1 MTLMLSRHNLHAY
14 QNRAVDFVLS
24 ERRCMLALEMGLGKS
39 VSTLTAISDMLD
51 GFTARRVL
59 VIAPLRVA
67 NSVWAQETRRW
78 AHLNHLA
85 VSVCTGSDKARRAAL
100 CVDADIYV
108 INRENVPWLV
118 ENYGNAWDFDVVVI
132 DESSSFKNAS
142 SKRFKALRKMLPHIE
157 SIILLTGTPSPNGL
171 LDLWSQMYLVDY
183 GERLGR
189 TLTGYKTR
197 FFEADYF
204 GRKFELRNGSAEKI
218 HSLVSDKVIHMSAD
232 DYLDMP
238 ARIDLAETVDLGKA
252 LPGYKDFERTM
263 LAELDDGKEVEA
275 STAAVLANK
284 LMQYCIAENTLV
296 ITKAGA
302 KPIQNVT
309 CDDLVWDGVEY
320 VKCCGSLYMGKKV
333 VINCYGVR
341 MTPDHKVL
349 TADGWLEAQET
360 FDGNARQRLD
370 RKDVQLPYNIEA
382 RRDFREWTRNL
393 AMSLH
398 LRKTGCSSK
407 PKPSFKESQ
416 NQVVWMQTR
425 GGGGFNYAWHDLFTS
440 TSDMEQHKAAVRKP
454 FRQGLGKLRGARDN
468 CLRKMAIFSEIL
480 GRYARRLFRQFDFGS
495 YRQQPWLL
503 QRELPLVNCFGSGAQ
518 HAKKCD
524 DRYTRWPYEFD
535 ISGGALRDQSR
546 DASCSN
552 FSLQMAEKPM
562 VRKTYDIVN
571 CGPRNRFVVLD
582 DQGQGLIVH
591 NCNGALYTDAHGS
604 WSETHVQK
612 LDALSDIVEDNPS
625 ENMLVAYNYK
635 SDLER
640 LLKRFPQ
647 AKVLDKNQSTIDDWN
662 KGKIPILLAHPAS
675 AGHGLNLQDGGAL
688 CVWFGLNWSL
698 ELYQQFNAR
707 LHRQGQKRPV
717 RIVHIVA
724 DNTIDARVLAVLKNK
739 DATQSSLLNA
749 LKP

>member
-1 MTLMLSRHNLHAY
+1 MLNRNNLHAY
-14 QNRAVDFVLS
+14 QNRAVDFILN
-24 ERRCMLALEMGLGKS
+24 ERRCGLFIGMGLGKTTT
-39 VSTLTAISDMLD
+39 TLTAISDMLD

-118 ENYGNAWDFDVVVI
+118 ENYGSAWDFDVVVI

-197 FFEADYF
+197 FFETDYF

-252 LPGYKDFERTM
+252 LLGYKEFERTM

-284 LMQYCIAENTLV
+284 LMQYA
-296 ITKAGA
+296 
-302 KPIQNVT
+302 
-309 CDDLVWDGVEY
+309 
-320 VKCCGSLYMGKKV
+320 
-333 VINCYGVR
+333 
-341 MTPDHKVL
+341 
-349 TADGWLEAQET
+349 
-360 FDGNARQRLD
+360 
-370 RKDVQLPYNIEA
+370 
-382 RRDFREWTRNL
+382 
-393 AMSLH
+393 
-398 LRKTGCSSK
+398 
-407 PKPSFKESQ
+407 
-416 NQVVWMQTR
+416 
-425 GGGGFNYAWHDLFTS
+425 
-440 TSDMEQHKAAVRKP
+440 
-454 FRQGLGKLRGARDN
+454 
-468 CLRKMAIFSEIL
+468 
-480 GRYARRLFRQFDFGS
+480 
-495 YRQQPWLL
+495 
-503 QRELPLVNCFGSGAQ
+503 
-518 HAKKCD
+518 
-524 DRYTRWPYEFD
+524 
-535 ISGGALRDQSR
+535 
-546 DASCSN
+546 
-552 FSLQMAEKPM
+552 
-562 VRKTYDIVN
+562 
-571 CGPRNRFVVLD
+571 
-582 DQGQGLIVH
+582 
-591 NCNGALYTDAHGS
+591 NGALYTDAHGS
-604 WSETHVQK
+604 WSETHAQK
-612 LDALSDIVEDNPS
+612 LDALADIVEDNPG

-647 AKVLDKNQSTIDDWN
+647 AKTLDKNQSTIDDWN
-662 KGKIPILLAHPAS
+662 KGKIPMLLAHPAS

>member
-1 MTLMLSRHNLHAY
+1 MALMLSRHNLHPY

-78 AHLNHLA
+78 AHLNHLT
-85 VSVCTGSDKARRAAL
+85 VSVCTGPEKARRAAL

-118 ENYGNAWDFDVVVI
+118 ENYGSAWDFDVVVI

-252 LPGYKDFERTM
+252 LSGYKDFERTM

-284 LMQYCIAENTLV
+284 LMQYA
-296 ITKAGA
+296 
-302 KPIQNVT
+302 
-309 CDDLVWDGVEY
+309 
-320 VKCCGSLYMGKKV
+320 
-333 VINCYGVR
+333 
-341 MTPDHKVL
+341 
-349 TADGWLEAQET
+349 
-360 FDGNARQRLD
+360 
-370 RKDVQLPYNIEA
+370 
-382 RRDFREWTRNL
+382 
-393 AMSLH
+393 
-398 LRKTGCSSK
+398 
-407 PKPSFKESQ
+407 
-416 NQVVWMQTR
+416 
-425 GGGGFNYAWHDLFTS
+425 
-440 TSDMEQHKAAVRKP
+440 
-454 FRQGLGKLRGARDN
+454 
-468 CLRKMAIFSEIL
+468 
-480 GRYARRLFRQFDFGS
+480 
-495 YRQQPWLL
+495 
-503 QRELPLVNCFGSGAQ
+503 
-518 HAKKCD
+518 
-524 DRYTRWPYEFD
+524 
-535 ISGGALRDQSR
+535 
-546 DASCSN
+546 
-552 FSLQMAEKPM
+552 
-562 VRKTYDIVN
+562 
-571 CGPRNRFVVLD
+571 
-582 DQGQGLIVH
+582 
-591 NCNGALYTDAHGS
+591 NGALYTDAHGS
-604 WSETHVQK
+604 WSETHAQK
-612 LDALSDIVEDNPS
+612 LDALSDIVEDNPG

-647 AKVLDKNQSTIDDWN
+647 ARVLDKNQSTIDDWN
-662 KGKIPILLAHPAS
+662 KGKIPMLLVHPAS